1 MLRAMAFTLSDFAA
15 LGFFVLCWGGYH
27 VAMDHPRFG
36 KVTLNRIMHD
46 VRRQWMERMIRREVR
61 IVDTQIM
68 GSLQNGTAFFASTS
82 IFAIGGTLALLRSAD
97 DLARILSDLPLASPI
112 SGRGVWEIKVAG
124 LLVIFVYAFFKF
136 SWAYRLFNYTAILIG
151 SAPPFEDADTPRAR
165 CIVDRAAD
173 MATAAGRHFNRGQRA
188 FFFALAYLGWFVS
201 PLVLVL
207 TTAAVLAVMSFRQY
221 GSDARAAVLAGDEP

>member
-1 MLRAMAFTLSDFAA
+1 MAFTLSDFAA
-15 LGFFVLCWGGYH
+15 LAFFVLCWGGYH

-36 KVTLNRIMHD
+36 KMTLNRIMHD

-97 DLARILSDLPLASPI
+97 DLARILSDLPLAAPI

-151 SAPPFEDADTPRAR
+151 SAPPFEEADTVAAKRV
-165 CIVDRAAD
+165 VDHAAD

-207 TTAAVLAVMSFRQY
+207 TTTAVLAVMTLRQY
-221 GSDARAAVLAGDEP
+221 SSDARAAVMAAEEP